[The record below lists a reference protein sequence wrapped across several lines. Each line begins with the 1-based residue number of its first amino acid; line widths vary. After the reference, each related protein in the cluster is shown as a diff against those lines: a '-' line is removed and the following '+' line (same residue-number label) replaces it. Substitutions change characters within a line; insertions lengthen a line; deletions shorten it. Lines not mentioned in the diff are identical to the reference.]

1 MTRLIENTKQ
11 FIKSRTLGEGS
22 GHDWWHIKRVYEM
35 SQQLIQQLEKRV
47 AINKEVVELAALLHD
62 IADWKFND
70 GDDNAGPQE
79 ARLWLERQHANS
91 ELVQHV
97 CTIIKNISFKGS
109 EHVAPELS
117 IEGQIVQDAD
127 RLDAIGAIG
136 IARAFAYGGYKKR
149 ILFDPSIHP
158 EQHQDEKAY
167 KANQSTTI
175 NHFFEK
181 LLIVKDRLN
190 TEPAKQIAINRQRFM
205 IEFLDE
211 FFKENNDSSS
221 WHATA
226 IKYSVQGLERHE
238 SCRPTRL
245 HDEK

>member
-1 MTRLIENTKQ
+1 M
-11 FIKSRTLGEGS
+11 
-22 GHDWWHIKRVYEM
+22 
-35 SQQLIQQLEKRV
+35 
-47 AINKEVVELAALLHD
+47 
-62 IADWKFND
+62 
-70 GDDNAGPQE
+70 
-79 ARLWLERQHANS
+79 
-91 ELVQHV
+91 
-97 CTIIKNISFKGS
+97 
-109 EHVAPELS
+109 
-117 IEGQIVQDAD
+117 QDAD

-136 IARAFAYGGYKKR
+136 IARAFSYGGYKKR
-149 ILFDPSIHP
+149 ILFDPSIRP

-226 IKYSVQGLERHE
+226 IQELSLVCCTSNNPHLRQAQSPDGGI
-238 SCRPTRL
+238 
-245 HDEK
+245 